1 MGLKIKPLLN
11 KVSKNK
17 FIQEYLKAL
26 GVEDINLYLNPDSSC
41 LDNVKSYPNMAEA
54 ANLLFDATQND
65 YKIGLLVDVDC
76 DGMCSATIIRTF
88 LNTYYDIDPVI
99 YIRQGKAHGLRAS
112 ASEDIV
118 EQIKADG
125 IRLMIIP
132 DAGTNDVN
140 ECKELL
146 EHRCNTLVLDHH
158 KIEVENPWAVVI
170 NHHLLDKWRG
180 LVTGRIYRSQNVAEP
195 CENLNPLN
203 TALSG
208 TGVTAKFIQY
218 YCEYYHVDA
227 PYMEDLVAMSIFS
240 DSCSLIPLE
249 NRCYADVGMHRVE
262 NEMIKAMLPLASRY
276 GVNPTGYSWAM
287 IPLINAICRQEKIDD
302 KRKLFDA
309 MSGHGDIDEAIKMCK
324 AAHRLQADEVKQ
336 IMEEVESTLDLSH
349 KVAVGYAKPQDA
361 NLIGLVAN
369 KFMSKYHKPIIL
381 LRPMNTT
388 TWSGSFRSPVP
399 LNEIINQSGYGK
411 ALGHDF
417 AAGVYI
423 KKADLSKLIDYLDTI
438 DFPDEPEIEVTACIN
453 ANDVNVKMCQM
464 CEDNKELYGK
474 DIPEPTFFFQGVIYP
489 ENVQMF
495 KKRTTTIKITLDG
508 MDFLMFMANQDQI
521 DDFTFSGPKLI
532 NIVATLSTN
541 TWNNVTTKQGKIKN
555 YSLDKVEEVDETNG
569 NWEDD
574 F

>member
-11 KVSKNK
+11 KVNKNK

-41 LDNVKSYPNMAEA
+41 FDDAKSYPNMEKA
-54 ANLLFDATQND
+54 ANLLFKATTD
-65 YKIGLLVDVDC
+65 KYKIGLLVDVDC
-76 DGMCSATIIRTF
+76 DGMCSATIVRTF
-88 LNTYYDIDPVI
+88 LNTYYDIDPTI

-125 IRLMIIP
+125 IQLMIIP
-132 DAGTNDVN
+132 DAGTNN
-140 ECKELL
+140 APECHDLKA
-146 EHRCNTLVLDHH
+146 HGCDTLILDHH
-158 KIEVENPWAVVI
+158 KVEVDNPDAVIV
-170 NHHLLDKWRG
+170 NHHLG
-180 LVTGRIYRSQNVAEP
+180 NG
-195 CENLNPLN
+195 LN

-208 TGVTAKFIQY
+208 TGVTAKFIIF
-218 YCEYYHVDA
+218 YCTHIGLDI
-227 PYMEDLVAMSIFS
+227 PYMDDLVAMSIFS

-262 NEMIKAMLPLASRY
+262 NEMIKAMLPLANRY

-336 IMEEVESTLDLSH
+336 IMEEVEPTLDLNH

-381 LRPMNTT
+381 LRPMNAT

-399 LNEIINQSGYGK
+399 LNEIINNSGYGR

-417 AAGVYI
+417 AAGVYV
-423 KKADLSKLIDYLDTI
+423 KKADLPKLIDYLDTI
-438 DFPDEPEIEVTACIN
+438 DFPDEPEINVTACLN

-464 CEDNKELYGK
+464 CEDNKELYGTGV
-474 DIPEPTFFFQGVIYP
+474 PEPTFFFQGIIYP

-521 DDFTFSGPKLI
+521 DDFTFSGPKLV

-555 YSLDKVEEVDETNG
+555 YSLDKVKELDNVADAMNES
-569 NWEDD
+569 WEKD

>member
-1 MGLKIKPLLN
+1 M
-11 KVSKNK
+11 
-17 FIQEYLKAL
+17 
-26 GVEDINLYLNPDSSC
+26 
-41 LDNVKSYPNMAEA
+41 
-54 ANLLFDATQND
+54 
-65 YKIGLLVDVDC
+65 VDC
-76 DGMCSATIIRTF
+76 DGMCSATIVRQF
-88 LNTYYDIDPVI
+88 LNTQYDIDPVI

-125 IRLMIIP
+125 IQLMIIP
-132 DAGTNDVN
+132 DAGTNDAP
-140 ECKELL
+140 ECHDLKA
-146 EHRCNTLVLDHH
+146 HGCNTLILDHH
-158 KIEVENPWAVVI
+158 KVEINNPDAIIV
-170 NHHLLDKWRG
+170 NHHLG
-180 LVTGRIYRSQNVAEP
+180 NG
-195 CENLNPLN
+195 LN

-218 YCEYYHVDA
+218 YCEYYHVDT
-227 PYMEDLVAMSIFS
+227 PYMNDLVAMSIFS

-262 NEMIKAMLPLASRY
+262 NEMIKAMLPLANRY

-324 AAHRLQADEVKQ
+324 SAHRLQADEVKQ
-336 IMEEVESTLDLSH
+336 IMEEVEPTLDLNH
-349 KVAVGYAKPQDA
+349 KVVIGYAKPQDA

-399 LNEIINQSGYGK
+399 LNEIINNSGYGK

-417 AAGVYI
+417 AAGVYV
-423 KKADLSKLIDYLDTI
+423 KKADLPKLIDYLDTI
-438 DFPDEPEIEVTACIN
+438 DFPDEPEINVTACLN
-453 ANDVNVKMCQM
+453 ASDVNVKMCQM
-464 CEDNKELYGK
+464 CEDNKELYGTGV
-474 DIPEPTFFFQGVIYP
+474 PEPTFFFQGVIYP

-495 KKRTTTIKITLDG
+495 KKRTTTIKVTLDG

-521 DDFTFSGPKLI
+521 DDFTFSGTKLI

-555 YSLDKVEEVDETNG
+555 YSLDRVKELDNVADAMNED
-569 NWEDD
+569 WEDD

>member
-11 KVSKNK
+11 KINKNK

-26 GVEDINLYLNPDSSC
+26 GVEDIDLYLNPDSSC
-41 LDNVKSYPNMAEA
+41 LDDVKSYPNMEKA
-54 ANLLFDATQND
+54 ANFLFKATTD
-65 YKIGLLVDVDC
+65 KYKIGLLVDVDC

-125 IRLMIIP
+125 IQLMIIP
-132 DAGTNDVN
+132 DAGTNDAP
-140 ECKELL
+140 ECHDLKS
-146 EHRCNTLVLDHH
+146 HGCDTLILDHH
-158 KIEVENPWAVVI
+158 KVEVDNPDAVIV
-170 NHHLLDKWRG
+170 NHHLGKG
-180 LVTGRIYRSQNVAEP
+180 
-195 CENLNPLN
+195 LN

-227 PYMEDLVAMSIFS
+227 PYMDDLVAMSIFS

-262 NEMIKAMLPLASRY
+262 NDMIKAMLPLANRY

-309 MSGHGDIDEAIKMCK
+309 MSGHGDIEEAIKMCK

-336 IMEEVESTLDLSH
+336 IMEEVEPTLDLNH
-349 KVAVGYAKPQDA
+349 KVVVGYAKPQDA

-399 LNEIINQSGYGK
+399 LNEIINNSGYGR

-417 AAGVYI
+417 AAGVYV
-423 KKADLSKLIDYLDTI
+423 KKADLPKLIDYLDTI
-438 DFPDEPEIEVTACIN
+438 DFPDEPEINVTACLN
-453 ANDVNVKMCQM
+453 ASDVNVKMCQM
-464 CEDNKELYGK
+464 CEDSKELYGTGV
-474 DIPEPTFFFQGVIYP
+474 PEPTFFFQGVIYP

-495 KKRTTTIKITLDG
+495 KKRTTTIKVTLDG

-521 DDFTFSGPKLI
+521 DDFTFSGPKLV

-541 TWNNVTTKQGKIKN
+541 TWNNVTMKQGKIKN
-555 YSLDKVEEVDETNG
+555 YSLDRVKELDNVADAMNES
-569 NWEDD
+569 WEDD

>member
-1 MGLKIKPLLN
+1 MKIKPLLN

-41 LDNVKSYPNMAEA
+41 LDDAKFYPNMEKA
-54 ANLLFDATQND
+54 ANLLFKATTD
-65 YKIGLLVDVDC
+65 KYKIGLLVDVDC

-112 ASEDIV
+112 ASENIV

-125 IRLMIIP
+125 IQLMIIP
-132 DAGTNDVN
+132 DAGTNDAP
-140 ECKELL
+140 ECHDLKA
-146 EHRCNTLVLDHH
+146 HGCNVLILDHH
-158 KIEVENPWAVVI
+158 KVEINNQDAVIV
-170 NHHLLDKWRG
+170 NHHLGNG
-180 LVTGRIYRSQNVAEP
+180 LNV
-195 CENLNPLN
+195 
-203 TALSG
+203 ALSG

-218 YCEYYHVDA
+218 YCEYYHVDV
-227 PYMEDLVAMSIFS
+227 PYMDDLVAMSIFS

-262 NEMIKAMLPLASRY
+262 NDMIKAMLPLANRY

-302 KRKLFDA
+302 KRRLFDA

-324 AAHRLQADEVKQ
+324 SAHRLQADEVKQ
-336 IMEEVESTLDLSH
+336 IMEEVEPTLDLNH
-349 KVAVGYAKPQDA
+349 KVVVGYAKPQDA

-399 LNEIINQSGYGK
+399 LNEIINNSGYGR

-417 AAGVYI
+417 AAGVYV
-423 KKADLSKLIDYLDTI
+423 KKADLPKLIDYLDTI
-438 DFPDEPEIEVTACIN
+438 DFPDEPEINVTACLN
-453 ANDVNVKMCQM
+453 ASDVNVKMCQM
-464 CEDNKELYGK
+464 CEDNKELYGTGV
-474 DIPEPTFFFQGVIYP
+474 PEPTFFFQGIIYP

-495 KKRTTTIKITLDG
+495 KKRTTTIKVTLDG

-521 DDFTFSGPKLI
+521 DDFTFSGPKMVD
-532 NIVATLSTN
+532 IVATLSTN

-555 YSLDKVEEVDETNG
+555 YSLDKVKELDNVADAMNES
-569 NWEDD
+569 WEDD

>member
-11 KVSKNK
+11 KVNKNK

-41 LDNVKSYPNMAEA
+41 LDDVKSYPNMEKA
-54 ANLLFDATQND
+54 ANLLFKATTD
-65 YKIGLLVDVDC
+65 KYKIGLLVDVDC

-125 IRLMIIP
+125 IQLMIIP
-132 DAGTNDVN
+132 DAGTNDAP
-140 ECKELL
+140 ECHDLKA
-146 EHRCNTLVLDHH
+146 HGCNVLILDHH
-158 KIEVENPWAVVI
+158 KVEINNPDAIIV
-170 NHHLLDKWRG
+170 NHHLGNG
-180 LVTGRIYRSQNVAEP
+180 LNI
-195 CENLNPLN
+195 
-203 TALSG
+203 ALSG

-218 YCEYYHVDA
+218 YCEYYHVDV
-227 PYMEDLVAMSIFS
+227 PYMDDLVAMSIFS
-240 DSCSLIPLE
+240 DSCDLIPLE

-262 NEMIKAMLPLASRY
+262 NEMIKAMLPLANRY

-324 AAHRLQADEVKQ
+324 SAHRFQADEVKQ
-336 IMEEVESTLDLSH
+336 IMEEVEPTLDLNH
-349 KVAVGYAKPQDA
+349 KVVIGYAKPQDA

-381 LRPMNTT
+381 LRPMNAT

-399 LNEIINQSGYGK
+399 LNEIINNSGYGR

-417 AAGVYI
+417 AAGVYV
-423 KKADLSKLIDYLDTI
+423 KKADLPKLIDYLDTI
-438 DFPDEPEIEVTACIN
+438 DFPDEPEINVTACLD
-453 ANDVNVKMCQM
+453 ASDVNVKMCQM
-464 CEDNKELYGK
+464 CEDNKELYGTGV
-474 DIPEPTFFFQGVIYP
+474 PEPTFFFQGVIYP

-495 KKRTTTIKITLDG
+495 KKRTTTIKVTLDG

-521 DDFTFSGPKLI
+521 DDFTLSGPKLV

-555 YSLDKVEEVDETNG
+555 YSLEEIGKLTYVVDAMNES
-569 NWEDD
+569 WEDD

>member
-11 KVSKNK
+11 KINKNK

-26 GVEDINLYLNPDSSC
+26 GVEDINLYLSPDSSC
-41 LDNVKSYPNMAEA
+41 LDDIKSYPNMEKA
-54 ANLLFDATQND
+54 ANLLFNAVTDK

-125 IRLMIIP
+125 IQLMIIP
-132 DAGTNDVN
+132 DAGTNDAP
-140 ECKELL
+140 ECHDLKA
-146 EHRCNTLVLDHH
+146 HGCDTLILDHH
-158 KIEVENPWAVVI
+158 KVEVDNPDAVIV
-170 NHHLLDKWRG
+170 NHHLSNG
-180 LVTGRIYRSQNVAEP
+180 
-195 CENLNPLN
+195 LN

-227 PYMEDLVAMSIFS
+227 PYMDDLVAMSIFS

-249 NRCYADVGMHRVE
+249 NRCYADIGMNRVE

-324 AAHRLQADEVKQ
+324 SAHRLQADEVKQ
-336 IMEEVESTLDLSH
+336 IMEEVEPTLDLNH
-349 KVAVGYAKPQDA
+349 KVVVGYAKPQDA

-399 LNEIINQSGYGK
+399 LNEIINNSGYGR

-417 AAGVYI
+417 AAGVYV
-423 KKADLSKLIDYLDTI
+423 KKADLPKLIDYLDTI
-438 DFPDEPEIEVTACIN
+438 DFPDEPEINVTACLN
-453 ANDVNVKMCQM
+453 ASDVNVKMCQM
-464 CEDNKELYGK
+464 CEDNKELYGTGV
-474 DIPEPTFFFQGVIYP
+474 PEPTFFFQGIIYP

-495 KKRTTTIKITLDG
+495 KKRTTTIKVTLDG

-555 YSLDKVEEVDETNG
+555 YSLDKIEEVDETDG
-569 NWEDD
+569 DWEDD

>member
-41 LDNVKSYPNMAEA
+41 LDDAKFYPNMEKA
-54 ANLLFDATQND
+54 ANLLFNAVTDK

-125 IRLMIIP
+125 IQLMIIP
-132 DAGTNDVN
+132 DAGTNDAP
-140 ECKELL
+140 ECHDLKA
-146 EHRCNTLVLDHH
+146 HGCDTLILDHH
-158 KIEVENPWAVVI
+158 KVEINNPDAVIV
-170 NHHLLDKWRG
+170 NHHLG
-180 LVTGRIYRSQNVAEP
+180 NG
-195 CENLNPLN
+195 LN

-218 YCEYYHVDA
+218 YCEYYHVDT
-227 PYMEDLVAMSIFS
+227 PYMNDLVAMSIFS

-262 NEMIKAMLPLASRY
+262 NDMIKAMLPLANRY

-302 KRKLFDA
+302 KRRLFNA
-309 MSGHGDIDEAIKMCK
+309 MSGHGDIEEAIKMCK

-336 IMEEVESTLDLSH
+336 IMEEVEPTLDLNH
-349 KVAVGYAKPQDA
+349 KVVIGYAKPQDA

-388 TWSGSFRSPVP
+388 TWSGSFRSPVA
-399 LNEIINQSGYGK
+399 LNEIINNSGYGR

-417 AAGVYI
+417 AAGVYV

-438 DFPDEPEIEVTACIN
+438 DFPDEPEINVTACLN
-453 ANDVNVKMCQM
+453 TSDVNVKMCQM
-464 CEDNKELYGK
+464 CEDNKELYGTGV
-474 DIPEPTFFFQGVIYP
+474 PEPTFFFQGIIYP

-495 KKRTTTIKITLDG
+495 KKRTTTIKVTLDD

-521 DDFTFSGPKLI
+521 DDFTFSGPKLV

-555 YSLDKVEEVDETNG
+555 YSLDKVEVEAFNED
-569 NWEDD
+569 WEDD

>member
-11 KVSKNK
+11 KINKNK

-26 GVEDINLYLNPDSSC
+26 GVEDINLYLSPNSSC
-41 LDNVKSYPNMAEA
+41 LDDAKSYPNMEKA
-54 ANLLFDATQND
+54 ANLLFKATTD
-65 YKIGLLVDVDC
+65 KYKIGLLVDVDC

-88 LNTYYDIDPVI
+88 LNTYYDIDPAI

-125 IRLMIIP
+125 IQLMIIP
-132 DAGTNDVN
+132 DAGTNDAP
-140 ECKELL
+140 ECHDLKA
-146 EHRCNTLVLDHH
+146 HGCDTLILDHH
-158 KIEVENPWAVVI
+158 KVEVDNPDAVIV
-170 NHHLLDKWRG
+170 NHHLSDG
-180 LVTGRIYRSQNVAEP
+180 
-195 CENLNPLN
+195 LN

-218 YCEYYHVDA
+218 YCEYYHIDA
-227 PYMEDLVAMSIFS
+227 PYTDDLVAMSIFS
-240 DSCSLIPLE
+240 DSCSLLPLE

-309 MSGHGDIDEAIKMCK
+309 MSGHGDIDETIKMCK
-324 AAHRLQADEVKQ
+324 SAHRLQADEVKQ
-336 IMEEVESTLDLSH
+336 IMEEVEPTLDLNH
-349 KVAVGYAKPQDA
+349 KVVIGYAKPQDA

-381 LRPMNTT
+381 LRPMNAT
-388 TWSGSFRSPVP
+388 TWSGSFRSPVA
-399 LNEIINQSGYGK
+399 LNEIINNSGYGR

-417 AAGVYI
+417 AAGVYV
-423 KKADLSKLIDYLDTI
+423 KKADLPKLIDYLDTI
-438 DFPDEPEIEVTACIN
+438 DFPDEPEIEVTACLN
-453 ANDVNVKMCQM
+453 ASDVNVKMCQM
-464 CEDNKELYGK
+464 CEDNKELYGTGV
-474 DIPEPTFFFQGVIYP
+474 PEPTFFFQGIIYP

-495 KKRTTTIKITLDG
+495 KKRTTTIKVTLDG

-521 DDFTFSGPKLI
+521 DDFTFSGPKLV

-555 YSLDKVEEVDETNG
+555 YSLDKVKAEAFNED
-569 NWEDD
+569 WEDD

>member
-11 KVSKNK
+11 KVNKNK

-41 LDNVKSYPNMAEA
+41 LDDAKFYPNIEKA
-54 ANLLFDATQND
+54 ANLLFKATTD
-65 YKIGLLVDVDC
+65 KYKIGLLVDVDC

-99 YIRQGKAHGLRAS
+99 YIRQGKAHGFRAS

-125 IRLMIIP
+125 IQLMIIP
-132 DAGTNDVN
+132 DAGTNDTP
-140 ECKELL
+140 ECHDLKA
-146 EHRCNTLVLDHH
+146 HGCDTLILDHH
-158 KIEVENPWAVVI
+158 KVEVDNPDAVIV
-170 NHHLLDKWRG
+170 NHHLG
-180 LVTGRIYRSQNVAEP
+180 NG
-195 CENLNPLN
+195 LN

-218 YCEYYHVDA
+218 YCEYYHIDA
-227 PYMEDLVAMSIFS
+227 PYMNDLVAMSIFS
-240 DSCSLIPLE
+240 DSCSLLPLE

-302 KRKLFDA
+302 KRRLFDA

-336 IMEEVESTLDLSH
+336 IMEEVEPTLDLNH

-381 LRPMNTT
+381 LRPMNAT

-399 LNEIINQSGYGK
+399 LNEIINNSGYGR

-417 AAGVYI
+417 AAGVYV
-423 KKADLSKLIDYLDTI
+423 KKADLPKLIDYLDTI
-438 DFPDEPEIEVTACIN
+438 DFPDEPEIEVTACLD
-453 ANDVNVKMCQM
+453 ASDVNVKMCQM
-464 CEDNKELYGK
+464 CEDNKELYGTGV
-474 DIPEPTFFFQGVIYP
+474 PEPTFFFQDIIYP

-495 KKRTTTIKITLDG
+495 KKRTTTIKVTLDG

-521 DDFTFSGPKLI
+521 DDFTFSGPKLVD
-532 NIVATLSTN
+532 IVATLSTN
-541 TWNNVTTKQGKIKN
+541 TWNNVTSKQGKIKN
-555 YSLDKVEEVDETNG
+555 YSLEKVKELDNVADAMNES
-569 NWEDD
+569 WEND

>member
-11 KVSKNK
+11 KVNKNK

-41 LDNVKSYPNMAEA
+41 LDDAKSYPNIEKA
-54 ANLLFDATQND
+54 ANLLFKATTD
-65 YKIGLLVDVDC
+65 KHKIGLLVDVDC

-118 EQIKADG
+118 EQIKVDG
-125 IRLMIIP
+125 IQLMIIP
-132 DAGTNDVN
+132 DAGTNDAL
-140 ECKELL
+140 ECHDLKA
-146 EHRCNTLVLDHH
+146 HGCDTLILDHH
-158 KIEVENPWAVVI
+158 KVEVNNPDAVIV
-170 NHHLLDKWRG
+170 NHHLG
-180 LVTGRIYRSQNVAEP
+180 NG
-195 CENLNPLN
+195 LN

-227 PYMEDLVAMSIFS
+227 PYMDDLVAMSIFS

-249 NRCYADVGMHRVE
+249 NRCYADMGMHRVE
-262 NEMIKAMLPLASRY
+262 NDMIKAMLPLASRY

-302 KRKLFDA
+302 KRRLFDA
-309 MSGHGDIDEAIKMCK
+309 MSGHGDIEEAIKMCK

-336 IMEEVESTLDLSH
+336 IMEEVEPTLDLNH
-349 KVAVGYAKPQDA
+349 KVVVGYAKPQDA

-381 LRPMNTT
+381 LRPMNAT

-399 LNEIINQSGYGK
+399 LNEIINNSGYGK

-423 KKADLSKLIDYLDTI
+423 KKADLPKLIDYLDTI
-438 DFPDEPEIEVTACIN
+438 DFPDEPEINVTACLN
-453 ANDVNVKMCQM
+453 ASDVNVKMCQM
-464 CEDNKELYGK
+464 CEDNKELYGTGV
-474 DIPEPTFFFQGVIYP
+474 PEPTFFFQGIIYP

-495 KKRTTTIKITLDG
+495 KKRTTTIKATLDG

-521 DDFTFSGPKLI
+521 DDFTFSVPKLI

-555 YSLDKVEEVDETNG
+555 YSLDKVEELDNVADAMNES
-569 NWEDD
+569 WEND

>member
-11 KVSKNK
+11 KVNKNK

-26 GVEDINLYLNPDSSC
+26 GVEDINLYLNPDVSC
-41 LDNVKSYPNMAEA
+41 LDDVKKYPNMAEA
-54 ANLLFDATQND
+54 ANLLFNAIQNE

-76 DGMCSATIIRTF
+76 DGMCSATIIRNF
-88 LNTYYDIDPVI
+88 LNTYYDIDPII

-118 EQIKADG
+118 EQIKVDN
-125 IRLMIIP
+125 IQLMIIP
-132 DAGTNDVN
+132 DAGTNDAP
-140 ECKELL
+140 ECHDLKA
-146 EHRCNTLVLDHH
+146 HGCDTLILDHH
-158 KIEVENPWAVVI
+158 KVEVDNPDAVIV
-170 NHHLLDKWRG
+170 NHHLG
-180 LVTGRIYRSQNVAEP
+180 NG
-195 CENLNPLN
+195 LN

-218 YCEYYHVDA
+218 YCEYYHVDT
-227 PYMEDLVAMSIFS
+227 PYMDDLIAMSIFS
-240 DSCSLIPLE
+240 DSCSLISLE

-262 NEMIKAMLPLASRY
+262 NDMIKAMLPLANRY

-324 AAHRLQADEVKQ
+324 SAHRLQADEVKQ
-336 IMEEVESTLDLSH
+336 IMEEIEPTLDLNH

-399 LNEIINQSGYGK
+399 LNEIINNSGYGR

-417 AAGVYI
+417 AAGVYV
-423 KKADLSKLIDYLDTI
+423 KKADLPKLIDYLDTI
-438 DFPDEPEIEVTACIN
+438 DFPDEPEIEVTACLD
-453 ANDVNVKMCQM
+453 ASDVNVKMCQM
-464 CEDNKELYGK
+464 CEDNKELYGTGV
-474 DIPEPTFFFQGVIYP
+474 PEPTFFFQGIIYP

-521 DDFTFSGPKLI
+521 DDFTFSGPKLV

-555 YSLDKVEEVDETNG
+555 YSLDKVEDKDESEES
-569 NWEDD
+569 WMDD

>member
-11 KVSKNK
+11 KVNKNK

-41 LDNVKSYPNMAEA
+41 LDDAKFYPNMEKA
-54 ANLLFDATQND
+54 ANLLFKATTD
-65 YKIGLLVDVDC
+65 KYKIGLLVDVDC

-125 IRLMIIP
+125 IQLMIIP
-132 DAGTNDVN
+132 DAGTNDAP
-140 ECKELL
+140 ECHDLKA
-146 EHRCNTLVLDHH
+146 HGCNVLILDHH
-158 KIEVENPWAVVI
+158 KVEINNPDAIIV
-170 NHHLLDKWRG
+170 NHHLGNG
-180 LVTGRIYRSQNVAEP
+180 LNV
-195 CENLNPLN
+195 
-203 TALSG
+203 ALSG

-227 PYMEDLVAMSIFS
+227 PYMNDLVAMSIFS

-262 NEMIKAMLPLASRY
+262 NDMIKAMLPLANRY

-324 AAHRLQADEVKQ
+324 SAHRLQADEVKQ
-336 IMEEVESTLDLSH
+336 IMEEVEPTLDLNH
-349 KVAVGYAKPQDA
+349 KVIIGYAKPQDA

-388 TWSGSFRSPVP
+388 TWSGSFRSPVA
-399 LNEIINQSGYGK
+399 LNEIINNSGYGR

-417 AAGVYI
+417 AAGVYV
-423 KKADLSKLIDYLDTI
+423 KKADLPKLIDYLDTI
-438 DFPDEPEIEVTACIN
+438 DFPDEPEISVTACLS
-453 ANDVNVKMCQM
+453 ASDVNVKMCQM
-464 CEDNKELYGK
+464 CEDNKELYGTGV
-474 DIPEPTFFFQGVIYP
+474 PEPTFFFQGVIYP

-495 KKRTTTIKITLDG
+495 KKRTTTIKVTLDG

-521 DDFTFSGPKLI
+521 DDFTFSGPKLV

-555 YSLDKVEEVDETNG
+555 YSLDRVKELDNVADAMNED
-569 NWEDD
+569 WEDD

>member
-11 KVSKNK
+11 KVNKNK

-41 LDNVKSYPNMAEA
+41 LDDAKFYPNIEKA
-54 ANLLFDATQND
+54 ANLLFKATTD
-65 YKIGLLVDVDC
+65 KYKIGLLVDVDC

-125 IRLMIIP
+125 IQLMIIP
-132 DAGTNDVN
+132 DAGTNDAP
-140 ECKELL
+140 ECHDLKA
-146 EHRCNTLVLDHH
+146 HGCDTLILDHH
-158 KIEVENPWAVVI
+158 KVEINNSDAVIV
-170 NHHLLDKWRG
+170 NHHLG
-180 LVTGRIYRSQNVAEP
+180 NG
-195 CENLNPLN
+195 LN

-227 PYMEDLVAMSIFS
+227 PYMDDLVAMSIFS
-240 DSCSLIPLE
+240 DSCSLISLE
-249 NRCYADVGMHRVE
+249 NRCYADIGMNRVE

-302 KRKLFDA
+302 KRRLFDA
-309 MSGHGDIDEAIKMCK
+309 MSGHGDIEEAIKMCK
-324 AAHRLQADEVKQ
+324 SAHRLQADEVKQ
-336 IMEEVESTLDLSH
+336 IMEEVEPTLDLNH
-349 KVAVGYAKPQDA
+349 KVVVGYAKPQDA

-381 LRPMNTT
+381 LRPMNAT

-399 LNEIINQSGYGK
+399 LNEIINNSGYGR

-417 AAGVYI
+417 AAGVYV
-423 KKADLSKLIDYLDTI
+423 KKADLPKLIDYLDTI
-438 DFPDEPEIEVTACIN
+438 DFPDEPEINVTACLD
-453 ANDVNVKMCQM
+453 ASDVNVKMCQM
-464 CEDNKELYGK
+464 CEDNKELYGTGV
-474 DIPEPTFFFQGVIYP
+474 PEPTFFFQGIIYP

-495 KKRTTTIKITLDG
+495 KKRTTTIKVTLDG

-541 TWNNVTTKQGKIKN
+541 TWNNVTSKQGKIKN
-555 YSLDKVEEVDETNG
+555 YSLDKVEELDNVADAMNES
-569 NWEDD
+569 WEDD

>member
-1 MGLKIKPLLN
+1 MELKIKPLLN
-11 KVSKNK
+11 KVNKNK

-41 LDNVKSYPNMAEA
+41 FDDAKSYPNMEKA
-54 ANLLFDATQND
+54 ANLLFKATTD
-65 YKIGLLVDVDC
+65 KYKIGLLVDVDC

-125 IRLMIIP
+125 IQLMIIP
-132 DAGTNDVN
+132 DAGTNDAP
-140 ECKELL
+140 ECHDLKA
-146 EHRCNTLVLDHH
+146 HGCDTLILDHH
-158 KIEVENPWAVVI
+158 KVEVDNPDAIIV
-170 NHHLLDKWRG
+170 NHHLG
-180 LVTGRIYRSQNVAEP
+180 NG
-195 CENLNPLN
+195 LN

-218 YCEYYHVDA
+218 YCEYYHVEA
-227 PYMEDLVAMSIFS
+227 PYMDDLVAMSIFS

-302 KRKLFDA
+302 KHKLFDA

-324 AAHRLQADEVKQ
+324 SAHRLQADEVKQ
-336 IMEEVESTLDLSH
+336 IMEEVEPTLDLNH
-349 KVAVGYAKPQDA
+349 KVVVGYAKPQDA

-388 TWSGSFRSPVP
+388 TWSGSFRSPVA
-399 LNEIINQSGYGK
+399 LNEIINNSGYGR

-417 AAGVYI
+417 AAGVYV
-423 KKADLSKLIDYLDTI
+423 KKADLPKLIDYLDTI
-438 DFPDEPEIEVTACIN
+438 DFPDEPEIEVTACLD
-453 ANDVNVKMCQM
+453 ASDVNVKMCQM
-464 CEDNKELYGK
+464 CEDNKELYGTGV
-474 DIPEPTFFFQGVIYP
+474 PEPTFFFQGIIYP

-495 KKRTTTIKITLDG
+495 KKRTTTIKVTLDG

-521 DDFTFSGPKLI
+521 DDFTFSGPKMVD
-532 NIVATLSTN
+532 IVATLSTN

-555 YSLDKVEEVDETNG
+555 YSLEKVEEVGGLNG

>member
-41 LDNVKSYPNMAEA
+41 LDDVKFYPNMEKA
-54 ANLLFDATQND
+54 ANLLFKATTD
-65 YKIGLLVDVDC
+65 KYKIGLLVDVDC

-125 IRLMIIP
+125 IQLMIIP
-132 DAGTNDVN
+132 DAGTNDAP
-140 ECKELL
+140 ECHDLKA
-146 EHRCNTLVLDHH
+146 HGCNTLILDHH
-158 KIEVENPWAVVI
+158 KVEINNPDAIIV
-170 NHHLLDKWRG
+170 NHHLG
-180 LVTGRIYRSQNVAEP
+180 NG
-195 CENLNPLN
+195 LN

-227 PYMEDLVAMSIFS
+227 PYTDDLVAMSIFS
-240 DSCSLIPLE
+240 DSCSLLPLE

-262 NEMIKAMLPLASRY
+262 NDMIKAMLPLANRY

-302 KRKLFDA
+302 KRRLFDA

-336 IMEEVESTLDLSH
+336 IMEEVEPTLDLNH
-349 KVAVGYAKPQDA
+349 KVVIGYAKPQDA

-399 LNEIINQSGYGK
+399 LNEIINNSGYGR

-417 AAGVYI
+417 AAGVYV
-423 KKADLSKLIDYLDTI
+423 KKADLPKLVDYLDTI
-438 DFPDEPEIEVTACIN
+438 DFPDEPEINVTACLD
-453 ANDVNVKMCQM
+453 ASDVNVKMCQM
-464 CEDNKELYGK
+464 CEDNKELYGTGV
-474 DIPEPTFFFQGVIYP
+474 PEPTFFFQGIIYP

-495 KKRTTTIKITLDG
+495 KKRTTTIKVTLDG

-521 DDFTFSGPKLI
+521 DDFTFSGPKLV

-555 YSLDKVEEVDETNG
+555 YSLDKVEDKDESEES
-569 NWEDD
+569 WMDD

>member
-11 KVSKNK
+11 KVNKNK

-41 LDNVKSYPNMAEA
+41 LDDVKSYPNMEKA
-54 ANLLFDATQND
+54 ANLLFKATTD
-65 YKIGLLVDVDC
+65 KYKIGLLVDVDC

-125 IRLMIIP
+125 IQLMIIP
-132 DAGTNDVN
+132 DAGTNDAL
-140 ECKELL
+140 ECHDLKA
-146 EHRCNTLVLDHH
+146 HGCDTLILDHH
-158 KIEVENPWAVVI
+158 KVEVNNPDAVIV
-170 NHHLLDKWRG
+170 NHHLG
-180 LVTGRIYRSQNVAEP
+180 NG
-195 CENLNPLN
+195 LN

-227 PYMEDLVAMSIFS
+227 PYMDDLVAMSIFS
-240 DSCSLIPLE
+240 DSCSLISLE

-302 KRKLFDA
+302 KRRLFDA

-324 AAHRLQADEVKQ
+324 SAHRLQADEVKQ
-336 IMEEVESTLDLSH
+336 IMEEVEPTLDLNH

-399 LNEIINQSGYGK
+399 LNEIINNSGYGR

-417 AAGVYI
+417 AAGVYV
-423 KKADLSKLIDYLDTI
+423 KKADLPKLIDYLDTI
-438 DFPDEPEIEVTACIN
+438 DFPDEPEIEVTACLD
-453 ANDVNVKMCQM
+453 ASDVNVKMCQM
-464 CEDNKELYGK
+464 CEDNKELYGTGV
-474 DIPEPTFFFQGVIYP
+474 PEPTFFFQGIIYP

-495 KKRTTTIKITLDG
+495 KKRTTTIKVTLDG

-521 DDFTFSGPKLI
+521 DDFTFSGPKMVD
-532 NIVATLSTN
+532 IVATLSTN

-555 YSLDKVEEVDETNG
+555 YSLDKVEAEGFNED
-569 NWEDD
+569 WEDD

>member
-11 KVSKNK
+11 KVNKNK

-41 LDNVKSYPNMAEA
+41 LDDAKFYPNIEKA
-54 ANLLFDATQND
+54 ANLLFKATTD
-65 YKIGLLVDVDC
+65 KYKIGLLVDVDC

-125 IRLMIIP
+125 IQLMIIP
-132 DAGTNDVN
+132 DAGTNDAP
-140 ECKELL
+140 ECHDLKA
-146 EHRCNTLVLDHH
+146 HGCDTLILDHH
-158 KIEVENPWAVVI
+158 KVEVDNPDAVIV
-170 NHHLLDKWRG
+170 NHHLG
-180 LVTGRIYRSQNVAEP
+180 NG
-195 CENLNPLN
+195 LN

-218 YCEYYHVDA
+218 YCEYYHIDA
-227 PYMEDLVAMSIFS
+227 PYMNDLVAMSIFS
-240 DSCSLIPLE
+240 DSCSLLPLE

-302 KRKLFDA
+302 KRRLFDA

-336 IMEEVESTLDLSH
+336 IMEEVEPTLDLNH
-349 KVAVGYAKPQDA
+349 KVIVGYAKPQDA

-381 LRPMNTT
+381 LRPMNAT

-399 LNEIINQSGYGK
+399 LNEIINNSGYGR

-417 AAGVYI
+417 AAGVYV
-423 KKADLSKLIDYLDTI
+423 KKADLPKLIDYLDTI
-438 DFPDEPEIEVTACIN
+438 DFPDEPEIEVTACLD
-453 ANDVNVKMCQM
+453 ASDVNVKMCQM
-464 CEDNKELYGK
+464 CEDNKELYGTGV
-474 DIPEPTFFFQGVIYP
+474 PEPTFFFQDIIYP
-489 ENVQMF
+489 EIVQMF
-495 KKRTTTIKITLDG
+495 KKRTTTIKVTLDG

-521 DDFTFSGPKLI
+521 DDFTFSGPKLVD
-532 NIVATLSTN
+532 IVATLSTN

-555 YSLDKVEEVDETNG
+555 YSLEKVKELDNVADAMNES
-569 NWEDD
+569 WEND

>member
-11 KVSKNK
+11 KINKNK

-26 GVEDINLYLNPDSSC
+26 GVEDINFYLNPDSSC
-41 LDNVKSYPNMAEA
+41 LDDVKSYPNMEKA
-54 ANLLFDATQND
+54 ANLLFNAVTDK

-76 DGMCSATIIRTF
+76 DGMCSATTIRTF
-88 LNTYYDIDPVI
+88 LNTYYDIDPAI

-118 EQIKADG
+118 EQIKGDG
-125 IRLMIIP
+125 IQLMIIP
-132 DAGTNDVN
+132 DAGTNDAP
-140 ECKELL
+140 ECHDLKA
-146 EHRCNTLVLDHH
+146 HGCNTLILDHH
-158 KIEVENPWAVVI
+158 KVEINNPDAVIV
-170 NHHLLDKWRG
+170 NHHLG
-180 LVTGRIYRSQNVAEP
+180 NG
-195 CENLNPLN
+195 LN

-227 PYMEDLVAMSIFS
+227 PYMDDLVAMSIFS
-240 DSCSLIPLE
+240 DSCSLLPLE

-262 NEMIKAMLPLASRY
+262 NEMIKAMLPLANRY

-302 KRKLFDA
+302 KRRLFDA
-309 MSGHGDIDEAIKMCK
+309 MSGHGDIEEAIKMCK

-336 IMEEVESTLDLSH
+336 IMEEVEPTLDLNH
-349 KVAVGYAKPQDA
+349 KVVIGYAKPQDA

-369 KFMSKYHKPIIL
+369 KFMNKYYKPIIL
-381 LRPMNTT
+381 LRPMNAT
-388 TWSGSFRSPVP
+388 TWSGSFRSPVA
-399 LNEIINQSGYGK
+399 LNEIINNSGYGR

-417 AAGVYI
+417 AAGVYV
-423 KKADLSKLIDYLDTI
+423 KKADLPKLIDYLDTI
-438 DFPDEPEIEVTACIN
+438 DFPDEPEINVTACLD
-453 ANDVNVKMCQM
+453 ASDVNVKMCQM
-464 CEDNKELYGK
+464 CEDNKELYGTGV
-474 DIPEPTFFFQGVIYP
+474 PEPTFFFQGIIYP

-495 KKRTTTIKITLDG
+495 KKRTTTIKVTLDG

-555 YSLDKVEEVDETNG
+555 YSLDKVKEANETDG
-569 NWEDD
+569 DWEDD

>member
-1 MGLKIKPLLN
+1 MGLKIKPLLKN
-11 KVSKNK
+11 VNKNK

-26 GVEDINLYLNPDSSC
+26 GVEDINLYLSPDSSC
-41 LDNVKSYPNMAEA
+41 LDDAKFYPNIEKA
-54 ANLLFDATQND
+54 ANLLFNAVTDK

-88 LNTYYDIDPVI
+88 LNTYYDIDPAI

-125 IRLMIIP
+125 IQLMIIP
-132 DAGTNDVN
+132 DAGTNDAP
-140 ECKELL
+140 ECHDLKA
-146 EHRCNTLVLDHH
+146 HGCDTLILDHH
-158 KIEVENPWAVVI
+158 KVEINNPDAVIV
-170 NHHLLDKWRG
+170 NHHLG
-180 LVTGRIYRSQNVAEP
+180 NG
-195 CENLNPLN
+195 LN

-218 YCEYYHVDA
+218 YCEYYHIDA
-227 PYMEDLVAMSIFS
+227 PYMNDLVAMSIFS

-262 NEMIKAMLPLASRY
+262 NDMIKAMLPLANRY

-336 IMEEVESTLDLSH
+336 IMEEVEPTLDLSH

-399 LNEIINQSGYGK
+399 LNEIINNSGYGR

-417 AAGVYI
+417 AAGVYV
-423 KKADLSKLIDYLDTI
+423 KKAGLPKLIDYLDTI
-438 DFPDEPEIEVTACIN
+438 DFPDEPEINVTACLN
-453 ANDVNVKMCQM
+453 TSDVNVKMCQM

-474 DIPEPTFFFQGVIYP
+474 DIPEPTFFFQGIIYP

-495 KKRTTTIKITLDG
+495 KKRTTTIKVTLDG

-521 DDFTFSGPKLI
+521 DDFTFSGPKLV

-555 YSLDKVEEVDETNG
+555 YSLEKVKKLDNVDDAMNES
-569 NWEDD
+569 WEDD

>member
-11 KVSKNK
+11 KVNKNK

-41 LDNVKSYPNMAEA
+41 LDDVKSYPNMEKA
-54 ANLLFDATQND
+54 ANLLFNATTD
-65 YKIGLLVDVDC
+65 KYKIGLLVDVDC

-112 ASEDIV
+112 ASEDVV

-125 IRLMIIP
+125 IQLMIIP
-132 DAGTNDVN
+132 DAGTNDAP
-140 ECKELL
+140 ECHDLKA
-146 EHRCNTLVLDHH
+146 HGCDTLILDHH
-158 KIEVENPWAVVI
+158 KVEINNPDAVIV
-170 NHHLLDKWRG
+170 NHHLGNG
-180 LVTGRIYRSQNVAEP
+180 LNV
-195 CENLNPLN
+195 
-203 TALSG
+203 ALSG

-227 PYMEDLVAMSIFS
+227 PYMDDLVAMSIFS

-249 NRCYADVGMHRVE
+249 NRCYADIGMNRVE
-262 NEMIKAMLPLASRY
+262 NDMIKAMLPLANRY

-302 KRKLFDA
+302 KRRLFDA

-324 AAHRLQADEVKQ
+324 SAHRLQADEVKQ
-336 IMEEVESTLDLSH
+336 IMEEVEPTLDLNH
-349 KVAVGYAKPQDA
+349 KVVIGYAKPQDA

-399 LNEIINQSGYGK
+399 LNEIINNSGYGR

-417 AAGVYI
+417 AAGVYV
-423 KKADLSKLIDYLDTI
+423 KKADLPKLIDYLDTI
-438 DFPDEPEIEVTACIN
+438 DFPDEPEINVTACLD
-453 ANDVNVKMCQM
+453 ASDVNVKMCQM
-464 CEDNKELYGK
+464 CEDNKELYGTGV
-474 DIPEPTFFFQGVIYP
+474 PEPTFFFQGIIYP

-495 KKRTTTIKITLDG
+495 KKRTTTIKVTLDG

-521 DDFTFSGPKLI
+521 DDFTFNGPKLV

-555 YSLDKVEEVDETNG
+555 YSLDKVKELDNVADAMNES
-569 NWEDD
+569 WEDD

>member
-1 MGLKIKPLLN
+1 M
-11 KVSKNK
+11 
-17 FIQEYLKAL
+17 
-26 GVEDINLYLNPDSSC
+26 
-41 LDNVKSYPNMAEA
+41 
-54 ANLLFDATQND
+54 
-65 YKIGLLVDVDC
+65 VDC
-76 DGMCSATIIRTF
+76 DGMCSATIVRQF
-88 LNTYYDIDPVI
+88 LNTQYDIDPVI

-125 IRLMIIP
+125 IQLMIIP
-132 DAGTNDVN
+132 DAGTNDAP
-140 ECKELL
+140 ECHDLKAHGCDALI
-146 EHRCNTLVLDHH
+146 LDHH
-158 KIEVENPWAVVI
+158 KVEINNSDAVIV
-170 NHHLLDKWRG
+170 NHHLGNG
-180 LVTGRIYRSQNVAEP
+180 LNI
-195 CENLNPLN
+195 
-203 TALSG
+203 ALSG

-227 PYMEDLVAMSIFS
+227 PYMNDLVAMSIFS

-249 NRCYADVGMHRVE
+249 NRCYADIGMNRVE

-302 KRKLFDA
+302 KRRLFDA

-336 IMEEVESTLDLSH
+336 IMKEVEPTLDLNH
-349 KVAVGYAKPQDA
+349 KVVIGYAKPQDA

-399 LNEIINQSGYGK
+399 LNEIINNSGYGR

-417 AAGVYI
+417 AAGVYV
-423 KKADLSKLIDYLDTI
+423 KKADLPKLIDYLDTI
-438 DFPDEPEIEVTACIN
+438 DFPDEPEINVTACLD
-453 ANDVNVKMCQM
+453 ASDVNVKMCQM
-464 CEDNKELYGK
+464 CEDNKELYGTGV
-474 DIPEPTFFFQGVIYP
+474 PEPTFFFQGIIYP

-495 KKRTTTIKITLDG
+495 KKRTTTIKVTLDG

-521 DDFTFSGPKLI
+521 DDFTFSGPKMVD
-532 NIVATLSTN
+532 IVATLSTN
-541 TWNNVTTKQGKIKN
+541 TWNNITTKQGKIKN
-555 YSLDKVEEVDETNG
+555 YSLDRVKELDNVADAMNES
-569 NWEDD
+569 WEDD

>member
-11 KVSKNK
+11 KVNKNK
-17 FIQEYLKAL
+17 FIQEYLKVL

-41 LDNVKSYPNMAEA
+41 LDDVKSYPNMEKA
-54 ANLLFDATQND
+54 ANLLYKAIINER
-65 YKIGLLVDVDC
+65 KIGLLVDVDC

-88 LNTYYDIDPVI
+88 LNTYYDVDPVI

-118 EQIKADG
+118 EQIKSDG
-125 IRLMIIP
+125 IQLMIIP
-132 DAGTNDVN
+132 DAGTNDAP
-140 ECKELL
+140 ECHDLKA
-146 EHRCNTLVLDHH
+146 HGCDTLILDHH
-158 KIEVENPWAVVI
+158 KVEINNPDAVIV
-170 NHHLLDKWRG
+170 NHHLGNG
-180 LVTGRIYRSQNVAEP
+180 LNI
-195 CENLNPLN
+195 
-203 TALSG
+203 ALSG

-218 YCEYYHVDA
+218 YCEYYHVEA
-227 PYMEDLVAMSIFS
+227 PYMDDLVAMSIFS

-262 NEMIKAMLPLASRY
+262 NEMIKAMLPLADRY

-309 MSGHGDIDEAIKMCK
+309 MSGHGDIEEAIKMCK
-324 AAHRLQADEVKQ
+324 SAHRLQADEVKQ
-336 IMEEVESTLDLSH
+336 IMEEVEPTLDLNH
-349 KVAVGYAKPQDA
+349 KVVIGYAKPQDA

-399 LNEIINQSGYGK
+399 LNEIINNSGYGK
-411 ALGHDF
+411 ALGHDS
-417 AAGVYI
+417 AAGVYV
-423 KKADLSKLIDYLDTI
+423 KKADLPKLIDYLDTI
-438 DFPDEPEIEVTACIN
+438 DFPDEPEINVTACLD
-453 ANDVNVKMCQM
+453 ASDVNVKMCQM
-464 CEDNKELYGK
+464 CEDNKELYGTGV
-474 DIPEPTFFFQGVIYP
+474 PEPTFFFQGIIYP

-495 KKRTTTIKITLDG
+495 KKRTTTIKVTLDG

-521 DDFTFSGPKLI
+521 DDFTFSGPKMI

-555 YSLDKVEEVDETNG
+555 YSLDKVKEVDGLNG

>member
-1 MGLKIKPLLN
+1 MGLKIKPLLS
-11 KVSKNK
+11 KVNKNK

-26 GVEDINLYLNPDSSC
+26 GVEDINLYLSPNSSC
-41 LDNVKSYPNMAEA
+41 LDDAKSYPNIEKA
-54 ANLLFDATQND
+54 ANLLFNAVTDK

-76 DGMCSATIIRTF
+76 DGMCSATIIRNF

-125 IRLMIIP
+125 IRLMITP
-132 DAGTNDVN
+132 DAGTNDAP
-140 ECKELL
+140 ECHDLKA
-146 EHRCNTLVLDHH
+146 HGCNTLILDHH
-158 KIEVENPWAVVI
+158 KVEVNNPDAVIV
-170 NHHLLDKWRG
+170 NHHLGNG
-180 LVTGRIYRSQNVAEP
+180 LNV
-195 CENLNPLN
+195 
-203 TALSG
+203 ALSG

-227 PYMEDLVAMSIFS
+227 PYMNDLVAMSIFS

-262 NEMIKAMLPLASRY
+262 NDMIKAMLPLADRY

-336 IMEEVESTLDLSH
+336 IMEEVEPTLDLNH

-417 AAGVYI
+417 AAGVYV
-423 KKADLSKLIDYLDTI
+423 KKADLPKLIDYLDTI
-438 DFPDEPEIEVTACIN
+438 DFPDEPEINVTACLN
-453 ANDVNVKMCQM
+453 ASDVNVKMCQM
-464 CEDNKELYGK
+464 CEDNKELYGTGV
-474 DIPEPTFFFQGVIYP
+474 PEPTFFFQGIIYP

-495 KKRTTTIKITLDG
+495 KKRTTTIKVTLDG

-521 DDFTFSGPKLI
+521 DDFTFSGPKLV

-555 YSLDKVEEVDETNG
+555 YSLDKVEAEGFNED
-569 NWEDD
+569 WEDD

>member
-1 MGLKIKPLLN
+1 MKIKPLLN
-11 KVSKNK
+11 KISKNK

-41 LDNVKSYPNMAEA
+41 LDDVKSYPNMEKA
-54 ANLLFDATQND
+54 ANLLFKATTD
-65 YKIGLLVDVDC
+65 KYKIGLLVDVDC

-125 IRLMIIP
+125 IQLMIIP
-132 DAGTNDVN
+132 DAGTNDAP
-140 ECKELL
+140 ECHDLKA
-146 EHRCNTLVLDHH
+146 HGCDTLILDHH
-158 KIEVENPWAVVI
+158 KVEVDNPDAVIV
-170 NHHLLDKWRG
+170 NHHLG
-180 LVTGRIYRSQNVAEP
+180 NG
-195 CENLNPLN
+195 LN

-227 PYMEDLVAMSIFS
+227 PYMDDLVAMSIFS
-240 DSCSLIPLE
+240 DSCSLISLE
-249 NRCYADVGMHRVE
+249 NRCYADIGMNRVE
-262 NEMIKAMLPLASRY
+262 NEMIKAMLPLANRY

-302 KRKLFDA
+302 KRRLFDA

-324 AAHRLQADEVKQ
+324 SAHRLQADEVKQ
-336 IMEEVESTLDLSH
+336 IMEEIEPTLDLNH
-349 KVAVGYAKPQDA
+349 KVVVGYAKPQDA

-399 LNEIINQSGYGK
+399 LNEIINNSGYGK

-417 AAGVYI
+417 AAGVYV
-423 KKADLSKLIDYLDTI
+423 KKADLPKLIDYLDTI
-438 DFPDEPEIEVTACIN
+438 DFPDEPEIEVTACLD
-453 ANDVNVKMCQM
+453 ASDVNVKMCQM
-464 CEDNKELYGK
+464 CEDNKELYGTGV
-474 DIPEPTFFFQGVIYP
+474 PEPTFFFQGIIYP

-495 KKRTTTIKITLDG
+495 KKRTTTIKATLDG

-521 DDFTFSGPKLI
+521 DDFTFSGPKLV

-555 YSLDKVEEVDETNG
+555 YSLDKVEVEAFNED
-569 NWEDD
+569 WEDD

>member
-41 LDNVKSYPNMAEA
+41 LDDAKFYPNIEKA
-54 ANLLFDATQND
+54 ANLLFKATTD
-65 YKIGLLVDVDC
+65 KYKIGLLVDVDC

-125 IRLMIIP
+125 IQLMIIP
-132 DAGTNDVN
+132 DAGTNDAP
-140 ECKELL
+140 ECHDLKA
-146 EHRCNTLVLDHH
+146 HGCDTLILDHH
-158 KIEVENPWAVVI
+158 KVEINNPDAVIV
-170 NHHLLDKWRG
+170 NHHLSNG
-180 LVTGRIYRSQNVAEP
+180 
-195 CENLNPLN
+195 LN

-227 PYMEDLVAMSIFS
+227 PYMDDLVAMSIFS

-262 NEMIKAMLPLASRY
+262 NDMIKAMLPLASRY

-324 AAHRLQADEVKQ
+324 SAHRLQADEVKQ
-336 IMEEVESTLDLSH
+336 IMEEVEPTLDLNH
-349 KVAVGYAKPQDA
+349 KVVVGYAKPQDA

-399 LNEIINQSGYGK
+399 LNEIINNSGYGR

-417 AAGVYI
+417 AAGVYV
-423 KKADLSKLIDYLDTI
+423 KKADLPKLIDYLDTI
-438 DFPDEPEIEVTACIN
+438 DFPDEPEINVTACLN

-464 CEDNKELYGK
+464 CEDNKELYGTGV
-474 DIPEPTFFFQGVIYP
+474 PEPTFFFQGIIYP

-495 KKRTTTIKITLDG
+495 KKRTTTIKVTLDG

-555 YSLDKVEEVDETNG
+555 YSLDKVEAEGFNED
-569 NWEDD
+569 WEDD

>member
-1 MGLKIKPLLN
+1 MGLKVKPLLN
-11 KVSKNK
+11 KINKNK

-26 GVEDINLYLNPDSSC
+26 GVEDINLYLNPNSSC
-41 LDNVKSYPNMAEA
+41 LDDVKSYPNMEKA
-54 ANLLFDATQND
+54 ANLLFKATTD
-65 YKIGLLVDVDC
+65 KYKIGLLVDVDC

-125 IRLMIIP
+125 IQLMIIP
-132 DAGTNDVN
+132 DAGTNDAP
-140 ECKELL
+140 ECHDLKA
-146 EHRCNTLVLDHH
+146 HGCDTLILDHH
-158 KIEVENPWAVVI
+158 KVEINNPDAVIV
-170 NHHLLDKWRG
+170 NHHLG
-180 LVTGRIYRSQNVAEP
+180 NG
-195 CENLNPLN
+195 LN

-218 YCEYYHVDA
+218 YCKYYHVDA
-227 PYMEDLVAMSIFS
+227 PYMDDLVAMSIFS
-240 DSCSLIPLE
+240 DSCSLLPLE
-249 NRCYADVGMHRVE
+249 NRCYADIGMNRVE

-309 MSGHGDIDEAIKMCK
+309 MSGHGDIEEAIKMCK
-324 AAHRLQADEVKQ
+324 SAHRLQADEVKQ
-336 IMEEVESTLDLSH
+336 IMEEVEPTLDLNH

-388 TWSGSFRSPVP
+388 TWSGSFRSPVA
-399 LNEIINQSGYGK
+399 LNEIINNSGYGR

-417 AAGVYI
+417 AAGVYV
-423 KKADLSKLIDYLDTI
+423 KKADLPKLIDYLDTI
-438 DFPDEPEIEVTACIN
+438 DFPDEPEINVTACLE
-453 ANDVNVKMCQM
+453 ASDVNVKMCQM
-464 CEDNKELYGK
+464 CEDNKELYGTGV
-474 DIPEPTFFFQGVIYP
+474 PEPTFFFQGVIYP

-495 KKRTTTIKITLDG
+495 KKRTTTIKVTLDG

-521 DDFTFSGPKLI
+521 DDFTFSGPKLVD
-532 NIVATLSTN
+532 IVATLSTN

-555 YSLDKVEEVDETNG
+555 YSLEKVKELDNVADAMNES
-569 NWEDD
+569 WEDD

>member
-41 LDNVKSYPNMAEA
+41 LDDVKSYPNMEKA
-54 ANLLFDATQND
+54 ANLLFNAVTDK

-125 IRLMIIP
+125 IQLMIIP
-132 DAGTNDVN
+132 DAGTNDAP
-140 ECKELL
+140 ECHDLKA
-146 EHRCNTLVLDHH
+146 HGCDTLILDHH
-158 KIEVENPWAVVI
+158 KVEINNSDAVIV
-170 NHHLLDKWRG
+170 NHHLG
-180 LVTGRIYRSQNVAEP
+180 NG
-195 CENLNPLN
+195 LN

-227 PYMEDLVAMSIFS
+227 PYMDDLVAMSIFS

-249 NRCYADVGMHRVE
+249 NRCYADIGMNHVE
-262 NEMIKAMLPLASRY
+262 NEMIKAMLPLANRY

-302 KRKLFDA
+302 KRRLFDA

-324 AAHRLQADEVKQ
+324 SAHRLQADEVKQ
-336 IMEEVESTLDLSH
+336 IMEEIEPTLDLNH

-369 KFMSKYHKPIIL
+369 KFMSKYRKPIIL

-388 TWSGSFRSPVP
+388 TWSGSFRSPAP
-399 LNEIINQSGYGK
+399 LNEIINNSGYGR

-417 AAGVYI
+417 AAGVYV

-438 DFPDEPEIEVTACIN
+438 DFPDEPEIEVTACFD
-453 ANDVNVKMCQM
+453 ASDVNVKMCQM
-464 CEDNKELYGK
+464 CEDNKELYGTGV
-474 DIPEPTFFFQGVIYP
+474 PEPTFFFQGIIYP

-495 KKRTTTIKITLDG
+495 KKRTTTIKVTLDG

-521 DDFTFSGPKLI
+521 DDFTFSGPKLV

-541 TWNNVTTKQGKIKN
+541 TWNNVTSKQGKIKN
-555 YSLDKVEEVDETNG
+555 YSLEKVKELDNVADAMNESWKN
-569 NWEDD
+569 D

>member
-11 KVSKNK
+11 KVNKNK

-41 LDNVKSYPNMAEA
+41 LDDAKFYPNIEKA
-54 ANLLFDATQND
+54 ANLLFKATTD
-65 YKIGLLVDVDC
+65 KYKIGLLVDVDC
-76 DGMCSATIIRTF
+76 DGMCSATIFRTF

-125 IRLMIIP
+125 IQLMIIP
-132 DAGTNDVN
+132 DAGTNDAP
-140 ECKELL
+140 ECHDLKA
-146 EHRCNTLVLDHH
+146 HGCDTLILDHH
-158 KIEVENPWAVVI
+158 KVEINNPDAVIV
-170 NHHLLDKWRG
+170 NHHLGKG
-180 LVTGRIYRSQNVAEP
+180 
-195 CENLNPLN
+195 LN

-227 PYMEDLVAMSIFS
+227 PYMDDLVAMSIFS
-240 DSCSLIPLE
+240 DSCSLISLE
-249 NRCYADVGMHRVE
+249 NRCYADIGMNRVE

-302 KRKLFDA
+302 KRRLFDA
-309 MSGHGDIDEAIKMCK
+309 MSGHGDIEEAIKMCK
-324 AAHRLQADEVKQ
+324 SAHRLQADEVKQ
-336 IMEEVESTLDLSH
+336 IMEEVEPTLDLNH
-349 KVAVGYAKPQDA
+349 KVVVGYAKPQDA

-381 LRPMNTT
+381 LRPMNAT

-399 LNEIINQSGYGK
+399 LNEIINNSGYGR

-417 AAGVYI
+417 AAGVYV
-423 KKADLSKLIDYLDTI
+423 KKADLPKLIDYLDTI
-438 DFPDEPEIEVTACIN
+438 DFPDEPEINVTACLE
-453 ANDVNVKMCQM
+453 ASDVNVKMCQM
-464 CEDNKELYGK
+464 CEDNKELYGTGV
-474 DIPEPTFFFQGVIYP
+474 PEPTFFFQGIIYP

-495 KKRTTTIKITLDG
+495 KKRTTTIKVTLDG

-555 YSLDKVEEVDETNG
+555 YSLDKLRDEVLNG

>member
-26 GVEDINLYLNPDSSC
+26 GVEDINLYLSPDSSC
-41 LDNVKSYPNMAEA
+41 LDDAKFYPNMEKA
-54 ANLLFDATQND
+54 ANLLFNATTD
-65 YKIGLLVDVDC
+65 KYKIGLLVDVDC

-125 IRLMIIP
+125 IQLIIIP
-132 DAGTNDVN
+132 DAGTNDAP
-140 ECKELL
+140 ECHDLKA
-146 EHRCNTLVLDHH
+146 HGCDTLILDHH
-158 KIEVENPWAVVI
+158 KVEINNSDAVIV
-170 NHHLLDKWRG
+170 NHHLGNG
-180 LVTGRIYRSQNVAEP
+180 LNV
-195 CENLNPLN
+195 
-203 TALSG
+203 ALSG

-218 YCEYYHVDA
+218 YCEYYYVDA
-227 PYMEDLVAMSIFS
+227 PYMDDLVAMSIFS
-240 DSCSLIPLE
+240 DSCSLLPLE

-262 NEMIKAMLPLASRY
+262 NEMIKAMMPLASRY

-309 MSGHGDIDEAIKMCK
+309 MSGHGDIEEAIKMCK

-336 IMEEVESTLDLSH
+336 IMEEIEPTLDLNH

-381 LRPMNTT
+381 LRPMNAT
-388 TWSGSFRSPVP
+388 TWSGSFRSPVA
-399 LNEIINQSGYGK
+399 LNEIINNSGYGR

-417 AAGVYI
+417 AAGVYV
-423 KKADLSKLIDYLDTI
+423 KKADLPKLIDYLDTI
-438 DFPDEPEIEVTACIN
+438 DFPDEPEINVTACLN
-453 ANDVNVKMCQM
+453 ASDVNVKMCQM
-464 CEDNKELYGK
+464 CEDNKELYGTGV
-474 DIPEPTFFFQGVIYP
+474 PEPTFFFQGVIYP

-495 KKRTTTIKITLDG
+495 KKRTTTIKVTLDG

-521 DDFTFSGPKLI
+521 DDFTFSGPKLV

-555 YSLDKVEEVDETNG
+555 YSLDKVEVEALNE

>member
-11 KVSKNK
+11 KVNKNK

-41 LDNVKSYPNMAEA
+41 LDDAKSYPNMEKA
-54 ANLLFDATQND
+54 ANLLFKATTD
-65 YKIGLLVDVDC
+65 KYKIGLLVDVDC

-125 IRLMIIP
+125 IQLMIIP
-132 DAGTNDVN
+132 DAGTNDAP
-140 ECKELL
+140 ECHDLKA
-146 EHRCNTLVLDHH
+146 HGCNTLILDHH
-158 KIEVENPWAVVI
+158 KVEVDNPDAVIV
-170 NHHLLDKWRG
+170 NHHLVDG
-180 LVTGRIYRSQNVAEP
+180 
-195 CENLNPLN
+195 LN

-227 PYMEDLVAMSIFS
+227 PYMDDLVAMSIFS
-240 DSCSLIPLE
+240 DSCSLISLE
-249 NRCYADVGMHRVE
+249 NRCYADIGMNRVE
-262 NEMIKAMLPLASRY
+262 NDMIKAMLPLASRY

-336 IMEEVESTLDLSH
+336 IMEEVEPTLDLSH

-399 LNEIINQSGYGK
+399 LNEIINNSGYGR

-417 AAGVYI
+417 AAGVYV
-423 KKADLSKLIDYLDTI
+423 KKADLPKLIDYLDTI
-438 DFPDEPEIEVTACIN
+438 DFPDEPEINVTACLN
-453 ANDVNVKMCQM
+453 ASDVNVKMCQM
-464 CEDNKELYGK
+464 CEDNKELYGTGV
-474 DIPEPTFFFQGVIYP
+474 PEPTFFFQGVIYP

-495 KKRTTTIKITLDG
+495 KKRTTTIKVTLDG

-521 DDFTFSGPKLI
+521 DDFTFSGPKLV

-555 YSLDKVEEVDETNG
+555 YSLDRVEEVDETG
-569 NWEDD
+569 GDWEDD

>member
-1 MGLKIKPLLN
+1 M
-11 KVSKNK
+11 
-17 FIQEYLKAL
+17 
-26 GVEDINLYLNPDSSC
+26 
-41 LDNVKSYPNMAEA
+41 
-54 ANLLFDATQND
+54 
-65 YKIGLLVDVDC
+65 VDC
-76 DGMCSATIIRTF
+76 DGMCSATIVRQF
-88 LNTYYDIDPVI
+88 LNAQYNIDPVI

-146 EHRCNTLVLDHH
+146 EHRCNTLILDHH

-227 PYMEDLVAMSIFS
+227 PYMDDLVAMSIFS

-262 NEMIKAMLPLASRY
+262 NDMIKAMLPLANRY

-324 AAHRLQADEVKQ
+324 SAHRLQADEVKQ
-336 IMEEVESTLDLSH
+336 IMEEVEPTLDLSH
-349 KVAVGYAKPQDA
+349 KVVVGYAKPKDA

-399 LNEIINQSGYGK
+399 LNEIINNSGYGK

-417 AAGVYI
+417 AAGVYV
-423 KKADLSKLIDYLDTI
+423 KKADLPKLIDYLDTI

-453 ANDVNVKMCQM
+453 TDDVNVKMCQM
-464 CEDNKELYGK
+464 CEDNKELYSTGV
-474 DIPEPTFFFQGVIYP
+474 PEPTFFFQGIIYP

-495 KKRTTTIKITLDG
+495 KKRTTTIKVTLDG

-521 DDFTFSGPKLI
+521 DDFTFSGPKLVD
-532 NIVATLSTN
+532 IVATLSTN
-541 TWNNVTTKQGKIKN
+541 TWNNVTTKQGKVKN
-555 YSLDKVEEVDETNG
+555 YSLDKVEEVNEMDG
-569 NWEDD
+569 DWEDD

>member
-11 KVSKNK
+11 KVNKNK

-26 GVEDINLYLNPDSSC
+26 GVEDINLYLSPDSSC
-41 LDNVKSYPNMAEA
+41 LDDAKSYPNMEKA
-54 ANLLFDATQND
+54 ANLLFNAVTDK

-125 IRLMIIP
+125 IQLMIIP
-132 DAGTNDVN
+132 DAGTNDAL
-140 ECKELL
+140 ECHDLKA
-146 EHRCNTLVLDHH
+146 HGCDTLILDHH
-158 KIEVENPWAVVI
+158 KVEVDNPDAVIV
-170 NHHLLDKWRG
+170 NHHLGNG
-180 LVTGRIYRSQNVAEP
+180 LNV
-195 CENLNPLN
+195 
-203 TALSG
+203 ALSG

-218 YCEYYHVDA
+218 YCDYYHVDT
-227 PYMEDLVAMSIFS
+227 PYMDDLVAMSIFS

-262 NEMIKAMLPLASRY
+262 NEMIKAMLPLANRY

-324 AAHRLQADEVKQ
+324 SAHRLQADEVKQ
-336 IMEEVESTLDLSH
+336 IMEEVEPTLDLNH
-349 KVAVGYAKPQDA
+349 KVVVGYAKPQDA

-399 LNEIINQSGYGK
+399 LNEIINNSGYGK

-417 AAGVYI
+417 AAGVYV
-423 KKADLSKLIDYLDTI
+423 KKADLPKLIDYLDTI
-438 DFPDEPEIEVTACIN
+438 DFPDEPEINVTACLN
-453 ANDVNVKMCQM
+453 ASDVNVKMCQM
-464 CEDNKELYGK
+464 CEGNKELYGTGV
-474 DIPEPTFFFQGVIYP
+474 PEPTFFFQGVIYP

-495 KKRTTTIKITLDG
+495 KKRTTTIKVTLDG

-555 YSLDKVEEVDETNG
+555 YSLEKLSIEAPNE

>member
-1 MGLKIKPLLN
+1 MKIKPLLN
-11 KVSKNK
+11 KVNKNK

-41 LDNVKSYPNMAEA
+41 LDDVKSYPNMEKA
-54 ANLLFDATQND
+54 ANLLFKATTD
-65 YKIGLLVDVDC
+65 KYKIGLLVDVDC

-125 IRLMIIP
+125 IQLMIIP
-132 DAGTNDVN
+132 DAGTNDAP
-140 ECKELL
+140 ECHDLKA
-146 EHRCNTLVLDHH
+146 HGCNTLILDHH
-158 KIEVENPWAVVI
+158 KVEINNPDAVIV
-170 NHHLLDKWRG
+170 NHHLGNG
-180 LVTGRIYRSQNVAEP
+180 LNV
-195 CENLNPLN
+195 
-203 TALSG
+203 ALSG

-227 PYMEDLVAMSIFS
+227 PYMDDLVAMSIFS

-262 NEMIKAMLPLASRY
+262 NEMIKAMLPLANRY

-336 IMEEVESTLDLSH
+336 IMEEVEPTLDLNH
-349 KVAVGYAKPQDA
+349 KVIIGYAKPQDA

-381 LRPMNTT
+381 LRPMNAT

-399 LNEIINQSGYGK
+399 LNEIINNSGYGK

-417 AAGVYI
+417 AAGVYV
-423 KKADLSKLIDYLDTI
+423 KKADLPKLIDYLDTI
-438 DFPDEPEIEVTACIN
+438 DFPDEPEINVTACLN
-453 ANDVNVKMCQM
+453 ASDVNVKMCQM
-464 CEDNKELYGK
+464 CEDNKELYGTGV
-474 DIPEPTFFFQGVIYP
+474 PEPTFFFQGVIYP

-495 KKRTTTIKITLDG
+495 KKRTTTIKVTLDG

-521 DDFTFSGPKLI
+521 DDFTFSGPKMVD
-532 NIVATLSTN
+532 IVATLSTN

-555 YSLDKVEEVDETNG
+555 YSLDKVEDKDASEES
-569 NWEDD
+569 WMDD

>member
-41 LDNVKSYPNMAEA
+41 LDDVKFYPNMEKA
-54 ANLLFDATQND
+54 ANLLCKAIINER
-65 YKIGLLVDVDC
+65 KIGLLVDVDC
-76 DGMCSATIIRTF
+76 DGMCSATIVRTF

-125 IRLMIIP
+125 IQLMIIP
-132 DAGTNDVN
+132 DAGTNDAP
-140 ECKELL
+140 ECHDLKA
-146 EHRCNTLVLDHH
+146 HGCDTLILDHH
-158 KIEVENPWAVVI
+158 KVEVDNPDAVIV
-170 NHHLLDKWRG
+170 NHHLVDG
-180 LVTGRIYRSQNVAEP
+180 
-195 CENLNPLN
+195 LN

-227 PYMEDLVAMSIFS
+227 PYMDDLVAMSIFS

-249 NRCYADVGMHRVE
+249 NRCYADIGMNRVE
-262 NEMIKAMLPLASRY
+262 NEMIKAMLPLANRY

-309 MSGHGDIDEAIKMCK
+309 MSRHGDIDEAIKMCK

-336 IMEEVESTLDLSH
+336 IMEEVEPTLDLNH
-349 KVAVGYAKPQDA
+349 KVVVGYAKPQDA

-399 LNEIINQSGYGK
+399 LNEIINNSGYGR

-417 AAGVYI
+417 AAGVYV
-423 KKADLSKLIDYLDTI
+423 KKADLPKLIDYLDTI
-438 DFPDEPEIEVTACIN
+438 DFPDEPEINVTACLN
-453 ANDVNVKMCQM
+453 ASDVNVKMCQM
-464 CEDNKELYGK
+464 CEDNKELYGTGV
-474 DIPEPTFFFQGVIYP
+474 PEPTFFFQGIIYP

-495 KKRTTTIKITLDG
+495 KKRTTTIKVTLDG

-521 DDFTFSGPKLI
+521 DDFTFSGAKLI

-541 TWNNVTTKQGKIKN
+541 TWNNVTTKQGKVKN
-555 YSLDKVEEVDETNG
+555 YSLDKVEVEVFNED
-569 NWEDD
+569 WEDD

>member
-11 KVSKNK
+11 KVNKNK

-41 LDNVKSYPNMAEA
+41 LDDAKFYPNIEKA
-54 ANLLFDATQND
+54 ANLLFKATTNK

-125 IRLMIIP
+125 IQLMIIP
-132 DAGTNDVN
+132 DAGTNDAP
-140 ECKELL
+140 ECHDLKA
-146 EHRCNTLVLDHH
+146 HGCDTLILDHH
-158 KIEVENPWAVVI
+158 KVEVDNPDAVIV
-170 NHHLLDKWRG
+170 NHHLGDG
-180 LVTGRIYRSQNVAEP
+180 
-195 CENLNPLN
+195 LN

-227 PYMEDLVAMSIFS
+227 PYMDDLVAMSIFS

-262 NEMIKAMLPLASRY
+262 NDMIKAMLPLANRY

-309 MSGHGDIDEAIKMCK
+309 MSGHGDIEEVIKMCK
-324 AAHRLQADEVKQ
+324 SAHRLQADEVKQ
-336 IMEEVESTLDLSH
+336 IMEEVEPTLDLSH
-349 KVAVGYAKPQDA
+349 KVVVGYAKPQDA

-399 LNEIINQSGYGK
+399 LNEIINNSGYGR

-417 AAGVYI
+417 AAGVYV
-423 KKADLSKLIDYLDTI
+423 KKADLPKLIDYLDTI
-438 DFPDEPEIEVTACIN
+438 DFPDEPEINVTACLN
-453 ANDVNVKMCQM
+453 ASDVNVKMCQM
-464 CEDNKELYGK
+464 CEDNKELYGTGV
-474 DIPEPTFFFQGVIYP
+474 PEPTFFFQGIIYP

-495 KKRTTTIKITLDG
+495 KKRTTTIKVALDG
-508 MDFLMFMANQDQI
+508 MDFLMFMANQNQI
-521 DDFTFSGPKLI
+521 DDFTFNGPKLI

-541 TWNNVTTKQGKIKN
+541 TWNNVTSKQGKIKN
-555 YSLDKVEEVDETNG
+555 YSVDKVDEVDEMNG

>member
-41 LDNVKSYPNMAEA
+41 LDDVKSYPNMEKA
-54 ANLLFDATQND
+54 ANLLFNAVTDK

-125 IRLMIIP
+125 IQLMIIP
-132 DAGTNDVN
+132 DAGTNDAP
-140 ECKELL
+140 ECHDLKA
-146 EHRCNTLVLDHH
+146 HGCDTLILDHH
-158 KIEVENPWAVVI
+158 KVEVDNPDAVIV
-170 NHHLLDKWRG
+170 NHHLGNG
-180 LVTGRIYRSQNVAEP
+180 LNV
-195 CENLNPLN
+195 
-203 TALSG
+203 ALSG

-218 YCEYYHVDA
+218 YCEHYHVDT
-227 PYMEDLVAMSIFS
+227 PYTDDLVAMSIFS

-249 NRCYADVGMHRVE
+249 NRCYADIGMNRVE
-262 NEMIKAMLPLASRY
+262 NEMIKAMLPLANRY

-302 KRKLFDA
+302 KRRLFDA

-324 AAHRLQADEVKQ
+324 SAHRLQADEVKQ
-336 IMEEVESTLDLSH
+336 IMEEIEPTLDLNH

-381 LRPMNTT
+381 LRPMNAT

-399 LNEIINQSGYGK
+399 LNEIINNSGYGR

-417 AAGVYI
+417 AAGVYV
-423 KKADLSKLIDYLDTI
+423 KKAELPKLIDYLDTI
-438 DFPDEPEIEVTACIN
+438 DFPDEPEIEVTACLN
-453 ANDVNVKMCQM
+453 ASDVNVKMCQM
-464 CEDNKELYGK
+464 CEDNKELYGTGV
-474 DIPEPTFFFQGVIYP
+474 PEPTFFFQGIIYP

-495 KKRTTTIKITLDG
+495 KKRTTTIKVTLDG

-555 YSLDKVEEVDETNG
+555 YSLDKVEVEAFNED
-569 NWEDD
+569 WEDD

>member
-1 MGLKIKPLLN
+1 MGLKVKPLLN

-41 LDNVKSYPNMAEA
+41 LDDVKSYPNMEKA
-54 ANLLFDATQND
+54 ANLLFNAVTNK

-125 IRLMIIP
+125 IQLMIIP
-132 DAGTNDVN
+132 DAGTNDAP
-140 ECKELL
+140 ECHDLKAHGCDVLI
-146 EHRCNTLVLDHH
+146 LDHH
-158 KIEVENPWAVVI
+158 KVEINNPDAIIV
-170 NHHLLDKWRG
+170 NHHLSNG
-180 LVTGRIYRSQNVAEP
+180 
-195 CENLNPLN
+195 LN

-227 PYMEDLVAMSIFS
+227 PYMDDLVAMSIFS

-249 NRCYADVGMHRVE
+249 NRCYADIGMNRVE
-262 NEMIKAMLPLASRY
+262 NEMIRAMLPLANRY

-302 KRKLFDA
+302 KRRLFDA

-324 AAHRLQADEVKQ
+324 SAHRLQADEVKQ
-336 IMEEVESTLDLSH
+336 IMEEVEPTLDLNH
-349 KVAVGYAKPQDA
+349 KVVIGYAKPQDA

-399 LNEIINQSGYGK
+399 LNEIINNSGYGR

-417 AAGVYI
+417 AAGVYV
-423 KKADLSKLIDYLDTI
+423 KKADLPKLIDYLDTI
-438 DFPDEPEIEVTACIN
+438 DFPDEPEIEVTACLD
-453 ANDVNVKMCQM
+453 ASDVNVKMCQM
-464 CEDNKELYGK
+464 CEDNKELYGTGV
-474 DIPEPTFFFQGVIYP
+474 PEPTFFFQGVIYP

-495 KKRTTTIKITLDG
+495 KKRTTTIKVTLDG

-541 TWNNVTTKQGKIKN
+541 TWNNVTTKQGKVKN
-555 YSLDKVEEVDETNG
+555 YSLDKVEVEADG

>member
-26 GVEDINLYLNPDSSC
+26 GVENINLYLNPDSSC
-41 LDNVKSYPNMAEA
+41 LDDVKSYPNMEKA
-54 ANLLFDATQND
+54 ANLLFKATTD
-65 YKIGLLVDVDC
+65 KYKIGLLVDVDC

-118 EQIKADG
+118 EQIKADN
-125 IRLMIIP
+125 IQLMIIP
-132 DAGTNDVN
+132 DAGTNDAP
-140 ECKELL
+140 ECHDLKA
-146 EHRCNTLVLDHH
+146 HGCDTLILDHH
-158 KIEVENPWAVVI
+158 KVEVDNTDAVIV
-170 NHHLLDKWRG
+170 NHHLG
-180 LVTGRIYRSQNVAEP
+180 NG
-195 CENLNPLN
+195 LN

-227 PYMEDLVAMSIFS
+227 PYMDDLVAMSIFS

-262 NEMIKAMLPLASRY
+262 NDMIKAMLPLASRY

-309 MSGHGDIDEAIKMCK
+309 MSRHGDIDEAIKMCK
-324 AAHRLQADEVKQ
+324 SAHRLQADEVKQ
-336 IMEEVESTLDLSH
+336 IMEEVEPTLDLNH

-399 LNEIINQSGYGK
+399 LNEIINNSGYGR

-417 AAGVYI
+417 AAGVYV
-423 KKADLSKLIDYLDTI
+423 KKADLPKLIDYLDTI
-438 DFPDEPEIEVTACIN
+438 DFPDEPEIEVTACLN

-464 CEDNKELYGK
+464 CEDNKELYGTGV
-474 DIPEPTFFFQGVIYP
+474 PEPTFFFQGIIYP

-495 KKRTTTIKITLDG
+495 KKRTTTIKVTLDS

-521 DDFTFSGPKLI
+521 DDFTFSGPKMVD
-532 NIVATLSTN
+532 IVATLSTN

-555 YSLDKVEEVDETNG
+555 YSLDKVEAEALNK

>member
-11 KVSKNK
+11 KVNKNK

-41 LDNVKSYPNMAEA
+41 LDDAKFYPNIEKA
-54 ANLLFDATQND
+54 ANLLFKATTD
-65 YKIGLLVDVDC
+65 KYKIGLLVDVDC

-125 IRLMIIP
+125 IQLMIIP
-132 DAGTNDVN
+132 DAGTNDAP
-140 ECKELL
+140 ECHDLKA
-146 EHRCNTLVLDHH
+146 HGCDTLILDHH
-158 KIEVENPWAVVI
+158 KVEINNSDAVIV
-170 NHHLLDKWRG
+170 NHHLG
-180 LVTGRIYRSQNVAEP
+180 NG
-195 CENLNPLN
+195 LN

-227 PYMEDLVAMSIFS
+227 PYMDDLVAMSIFS
-240 DSCSLIPLE
+240 DSCSLISLE
-249 NRCYADVGMHRVE
+249 NRCYADIGMNRVE

-302 KRKLFDA
+302 KRRLFDA
-309 MSGHGDIDEAIKMCK
+309 MSGHGDIEEAIKMCK
-324 AAHRLQADEVKQ
+324 SAHRLQADEVKQ
-336 IMEEVESTLDLSH
+336 IMEEVEPTLDLNH
-349 KVAVGYAKPQDA
+349 KVVVGYAKPQDA

-399 LNEIINQSGYGK
+399 LNEIINNSGYGR

-417 AAGVYI
+417 AAGVYV
-423 KKADLSKLIDYLDTI
+423 KKADLPKLIDYLDTI
-438 DFPDEPEIEVTACIN
+438 DFPDEPEINVTACLN
-453 ANDVNVKMCQM
+453 ASDVNVKMCQM
-464 CEDNKELYGK
+464 CEDNKELYGTGV
-474 DIPEPTFFFQGVIYP
+474 PEPTFFFQGIIYP

-495 KKRTTTIKITLDG
+495 KKRTTTIKVTLDG

-521 DDFTFSGPKLI
+521 DDFTFSGPKLV

-541 TWNNVTTKQGKIKN
+541 TWNNVTSKQGKIKN
-555 YSLDKVEEVDETNG
+555 YSLEKVKELDNVADAMNESWKN
-569 NWEDD
+569 D

>member
-11 KVSKNK
+11 KVNKNK

-41 LDNVKSYPNMAEA
+41 LDDVKSYPNTKKA
-54 ANLLFDATQND
+54 ANLLFKATTD
-65 YKIGLLVDVDC
+65 KYKIGLLVDVDC

-112 ASEDIV
+112 VSEDIV

-125 IRLMIIP
+125 IQLMIIP
-132 DAGTNDVN
+132 DAGTNDAP
-140 ECKELL
+140 ECHDLKA
-146 EHRCNTLVLDHH
+146 HGCDTLILDHH
-158 KIEVENPWAVVI
+158 KVEVNNPDAVIV
-170 NHHLLDKWRG
+170 NHHLG
-180 LVTGRIYRSQNVAEP
+180 NG
-195 CENLNPLN
+195 LN

-218 YCEYYHVDA
+218 YCEYYHVNA
-227 PYMEDLVAMSIFS
+227 PYMDDLVAMSIFS
-240 DSCSLIPLE
+240 DSCSLISLE

-262 NEMIKAMLPLASRY
+262 NDMIKAMLPLASRY

-336 IMEEVESTLDLSH
+336 IMEEVEPTLDLNH
-349 KVAVGYAKPQDA
+349 KVVVGYAKPQDA

-381 LRPMNTT
+381 LRPMNAT
-388 TWSGSFRSPVP
+388 TWSGSFRSPVA
-399 LNEIINQSGYGK
+399 LNEIINNSGYGR

-417 AAGVYI
+417 AAGVYV
-423 KKADLSKLIDYLDTI
+423 KKADLPKLIDYLDTI
-438 DFPDEPEIEVTACIN
+438 DFPDEPEIEVTACLD
-453 ANDVNVKMCQM
+453 ASDVNVKMCQM
-464 CEDNKELYGK
+464 CEDNKELYGTGVL
-474 DIPEPTFFFQGVIYP
+474 EPTFFFQGIIYP

-495 KKRTTTIKITLDG
+495 KKRTTTIKVTLDG

-521 DDFTFSGPKLI
+521 DDFTFSGPKMVD
-532 NIVATLSTN
+532 IVATLSTN

-555 YSLDKVEEVDETNG
+555 YSLDNVEAEADG